1 MAGVDAWTVLW
12 EVGSVDKTSDIVP
25 SRGAILTQCP
35 DVVGAG
41 IGVGKVRADAVGVVV
56 ETEGGGR
63 VMEGEGNDIDALG
76 G

>member
-1 MAGVDAWTVLW
+1 LAGVDAWTVLW

-25 SRGAILTQCP
+25 GRGAILTQGP

-56 ETEGGGR
+56 ETERSGR
-63 VMEGEGNDIDALG
+63 VVEGKGNDIDALG